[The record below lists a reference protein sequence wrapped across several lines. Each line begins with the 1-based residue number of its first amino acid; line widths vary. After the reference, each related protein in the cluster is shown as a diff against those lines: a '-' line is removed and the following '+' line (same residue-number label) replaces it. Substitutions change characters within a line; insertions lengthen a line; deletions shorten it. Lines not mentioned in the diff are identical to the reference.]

1 MPRLSRPTAF
11 WLAGLTLA
19 TLLASSSAPSPL
31 YVVFQRQWDFSAITL
46 TSVFAVYA
54 IALLGALL
62 VAGSL
67 SDHIG
72 RRPVILAALS
82 IQIVAMLAFAT
93 ASGVEWLF
101 AARTLQGIA
110 TGTATGALSAALLD
124 LQPESKP
131 WLGAL
136 VGAVAPMAGL
146 AVGALATGLLVD
158 HAPSPTH
165 LIFGLLLGAFALAW
179 LAALA
184 VPETVRGDGRW
195 RASLRPRIGV
205 PRHLRPAYLRALPS
219 LMSTWALGG
228 LVLSLGPSLTV
239 SVFGEPSHLAGALS
253 IVVMA
258 GISAVASYFVRNV
271 SPSTTAR
278 GGLAAVIT
286 GLVVVVIAI
295 ASASNTTFLLGAAIC
310 GLGFGPAFAG
320 IFRSLAERAPVDR
333 RAELVS
339 AILTASYLAFSL
351 PAIAAGVAVT
361 QVGLQDMAVVYGIVL
376 IVLAT
381 LALVLTRGVE
391 AAPELATA
399 PATGGVAR

>member
-1 MPRLSRPTAF
+1 VPRLSRQTAF

-19 TLLASSSAPSPL
+19 TMLASSSAPSPL

-62 VAGSL
+62 IAGSL

-72 RRPVILAALS
+72 RRPVILAALA
-82 IQIVAMLAFAT
+82 IQVVAMLAFAT

-101 AARTLQGIA
+101 VARILQGIA
-110 TGTATGALSAALLD
+110 TGMATGALSAALLD

-131 WLGAL
+131 WLGGLA
-136 VGAVAPMAGL
+136 GAVAPMGGL

-158 HAPSPTH
+158 YGPSPTR
-165 LIFGLLLGAFALAW
+165 LVFWILLGAFVAAW
-179 LAALA
+179 SAALGM
-184 VPETVRGDGRW
+184 PETVRGDGAW

-205 PRHLRPAYLRALPS
+205 PLHLRSAFARALPA

-228 LVLSLGPSLTV
+228 LVLSLGPSLTAT
-239 SVFGEPSHLAGALS
+239 VFGEPSHLAGALT

-258 GISAVASYFVRNV
+258 GISAVASIFVRNV

-278 GGLAAVIT
+278 GGLAAVIA

-295 ASASNTTFLLGAAIC
+295 SSGSNAAFLAGAAIC

-320 IFRSLAERAPVDR
+320 IFRSLAERAPVNR

-339 AILTASYLAFSL
+339 AVLTASYLAFSL

-361 QVGLQDMAVVYGIVL
+361 QVGLRDMAQVYGIVL

-381 LALVLTRGVE
+381 LALILTRRID
-391 AAPELATA
+391 AAPELA
-399 PATGGVAR
+399 PATGGAAR